1 MRTTTSAD
9 SMLAGID
16 VAKALA
22 DALKGARVPKP
33 ATLLKREPRE
43 RATGNASGGTRSRVT
58 EIPCSGIR
66 DETASSGKR
75 EVTVTLLGAT
85 ILLDGARVVPVPG
98 DAVTIRGET
107 FEIIAVEDDPVA
119 AAYVCTCSAAGPGVR

>member
-9 SMLAGID
+9 SMIAGID
-16 VAKALA
+16 LAKTLA
-22 DALKGARVPKP
+22 DALKGAQVPRP
-33 ATLLKREPRE
+33 ATLIKREPRE
-43 RATGNASGGTRSRVT
+43 RATGNTAGGTRSRVT

-66 DETASSGKR
+66 EETAKPGKR

>member
-1 MRTTTSAD
+1 
-9 SMLAGID
+9 MLAGID
-16 VAKALA
+16 VAKVLA
-22 DALKGARVPKP
+22 DSLKAARVPQP

-43 RATGNASGGTRSRVT
+43 RATGDLAGGTRSRVT

-66 DETASSGKR
+66 DESAKAGRRTA
-75 EVTVTLLGAT
+75 TVVLLGAT

-107 FEIIAVEDDPVA
+107 FEIAEVEDDPTS
-119 AAYVCTCSAAGPGVR
+119 AAYVCTCGTVGPGVR